1 MSEQDILG
9 LSYTSDYY
17 TQKKTMEQIILDNSG
32 ITIGSSSFKNGV
44 ISIPY
49 ELPQFDVITT
59 GTFPK
64 PLNEKYVCPF
74 CGTVYIA
81 TDGGFIPECKN
92 CGGTMRLEE

>member
-1 MSEQDILG
+1 MSEQDIVG
-9 LSYTSDYY
+9 LSYNSYC
-17 TQKKTMEQIILDNSG
+17 TQKKTIEQIILDNEG
-32 ITIGSSSFKNGV
+32 ITIGSSSFKNGL

-59 GTFPK
+59 GTLPK
-64 PLNEKYVCPF
+64 YNEKYVCPF

>member
-1 MSEQDILG
+1 MSGQDILG
-9 LSYTSDYY
+9 LSYSDYY
-17 TQKKTMEQIILDNSG
+17 TQNKTIEQVILDNGG
-32 ITIGSSSFKNGV
+32 ITIGASSFKNGV

-49 ELPQFDVITT
+49 GTLQCDVITT
-59 GTFPK
+59 GRFPK
-64 PLNEKYVCPF
+64 YNEKYVCPF